1 MRRGNK
7 RELPR
12 VCQRTGV
19 YMRITRA
26 GFAIGTAVLLNAAF
40 VSAQTFA
47 VASIRP
53 SAEDVKFEHDGKTEI
68 TPGTLTMR
76 DVTAA
81 TCIKFAYGVQDSQIS
96 GPDWLQS
103 DHFDILAKADSP
115 VAEDQLKLMMQALLA
130 DRFKLAFHRQN
141 KELSAYAM
149 TVAKGGAKLKESAP
163 GTKPYRENSAVGSIV
178 RAWTMKEWADFIS
191 GPMRT
196 PVVDMTGLKG
206 RYDFSLDFTAYLPG
220 GENAMNVAFD
230 NANGIMIAAMQ
241 GELGL
246 KMESR
251 NEAVEVLVIDH
262 VEQPS
267 AN

>member
-1 MRRGNK
+1 MTIG
-7 RELPR
+7 
-12 VCQRTGV
+12 
-19 YMRITRA
+19 A
-26 GFAIGTAVLLNAAF
+26 AILMNAVL

-53 SAEDVKFEHDGKTEI
+53 SAGQVQFEHDGKTEI
-68 TPGTLTMR
+68 TPGTMTMR
-76 DVTAA
+76 DVTLG
-81 TCIKFAYGVQDSQIS
+81 TCIKFAYGVQDSQVL
-96 GPDWLQS
+96 GPEWLQS
-103 DHFDILAKADSP
+103 EHFDILAKADSP

-130 DRFKLAFHRQN
+130 DRFKLSFHRQS

-149 TVAKGGAKLKESAP
+149 TVAKGGAKLKESTP
-163 GTKPYRENSAVGSIV
+163 ETKPFRENSAVGTI
-178 RAWTMKEWADFIS
+178 AKAMTMKEWADFIS
-191 GPMRT
+191 GPLQT

-220 GENAMNVAFD
+220 GEKVMNVAFD

-246 KMESR
+246 KLESGK
-251 NEAVEVLVIDH
+251 ETVEVLVIDH
-262 VEQPS
+262 VEKPS

>member
-1 MRRGNK
+1 MG
-7 RELPR
+7 
-12 VCQRTGV
+12 
-19 YMRITRA
+19 IIRA
-26 GFAIGTAVLLNAAF
+26 GIAIAFAVLLNVAF
-40 VSAQTFA
+40 ASAQTFA

-81 TCIKFAYGVQDSQIS
+81 TCIKFAYRVQDSQIS
-96 GPDWLQS
+96 GPEWLQS
-103 DHFDILAKADSP
+103 QHFDIMAKADAP
-115 VAEDQLKLMMQALLA
+115 VAEDQLRLMMQALLA
-130 DRFKLAFHRQN
+130 DRFKLAFHRQS

-149 TVAKGGAKLKESAP
+149 TVAKGGAKLKESAAE
-163 GTKPYRENSAVGSIV
+163 TKPYRENSAVGSIV

-191 GPMRT
+191 GPMQT

-206 RYDFSLDFTAYLPG
+206 RYDFSLDFTPYLPG
-220 GENAMNVAFD
+220 GEKVMNVAFD
-230 NANGIMIAAMQ
+230 NANGIMVAAMQ

-246 KMESR
+246 KLESR
-251 NEAVEVLVIDH
+251 KETLEVLVIDH
-262 VEQPS
+262 VEKPS

>member
-1 MRRGNK
+1 
-7 RELPR
+7 
-12 VCQRTGV
+12 
-19 YMRITRA
+19 MRITNA
-26 GFAIGTAVLLNAAF
+26 GIAIGAAVLLNAAF
-40 VSAQTFA
+40 ASAQSFA

-96 GPDWLQS
+96 GPEWLQS
-103 DHFDILAKADSP
+103 DHFDILAKADAP
-115 VAEDQLKLMMQALLA
+115 VADGQLNNDQLKLMMQALLA
-130 DRFKLAFHRQN
+130 DRFKLSFHRQS

-149 TVAKGGAKLKESAP
+149 TVAKGGAKLKESAAE
-163 GTKPYRENSAVGSIV
+163 TKPFRENSAVGTIV
-178 RAWTMKEWADFIS
+178 KAMTMKEWADFIS
-191 GPMRT
+191 GPMQT

-206 RYDFSLDFTAYLPG
+206 KYDFSLDFTAYLPG

-251 NEAVEVLVIDH
+251 KETVEVLVIDH
-262 VEQPS
+262 VEKPS